1 MRALRNSLLSL
12 MLVVAAA
19 SSAWADFEEDYENK
33 KWQEMDVQL
42 PAAPRQENLLPFEVS
57 AASSNRF
64 FVDGSTL
71 SVGSDGVVRYVLVV
85 LSPEGGRNVTF
96 EGMRCEAREYRIYAS
111 GRLDGSWSK
120 ARKNEWVRIQEAYA
134 NRQHAAL
141 FLDYFCPVG
150 VIVRDAAEA
159 RNALKRGVH
168 PDVEHPDSYRW

>member
-12 MLVVAAA
+12 MLALGAA
-19 SSAWADFEEDYENK
+19 SSTWADFEEDYESK
-33 KWQEMDVQL
+33 KWQEMEVQL
-42 PAAPRQENLLPFEVS
+42 PAAPKQENLLPFFVS

-64 FVDGSTL
+64 FIDGSTL

-85 LSPEGGRNVTF
+85 LAPEGGRNVTF

-111 GRLDGSWSK
+111 GHLDGSWSK
-120 ARKNEWVRIQEAYA
+120 ARKNEWVRIQESYA

-159 RNALKRGVH
+159 RNALVRGGH
-168 PDVEHPDSYRW
+168 RDIQQW